1 MNMVAKRSLA
11 ALIIAF
17 AMTSVA
23 QAQAPDPKGCTPQ
36 ERSSQ
41 ALNQGAGTNAGVI
54 CPPNLATY
62 AATKAFITHH
72 TVNLAE
78 ELRHTPVGFTKVEIG
93 EVADTGLMDK
103 GRTDPTFTALV
114 QRLYRLRLSRLITPQ
129 EITKHTLAAIE
140 QERLSVRLPRRIG
153 LSSYLVDAPRT
164 LSALA
169 ARDLR
174 RGARQG
180 AA

>member
-1 MNMVAKRSLA
+1 VNV
-11 ALIIAF
+11 
-17 AMTSVA
+17 
-23 QAQAPDPKGCTPQ
+23 
-36 ERSSQ
+36 SSF
-41 ALNQGAGTNAGVI
+41 AGVI

-72 TVNLAE
+72 TANLAE